1 VRDEEKLNTTS
12 IIKELLIKAYNDD
25 LKICDTLDSKRV
37 MKIYENIA
45 KHKADLNILKWV
57 MEQ

>member
-1 VRDEEKLNTTS
+1 MRDEEEIEHNI